1 VESAGS
7 PASSALTEPD
17 RTIPPRLVQAAA
29 ISWRIL
35 VVIALAAVV
44 IYALW
49 QIRVVTVPL
58 FIAMLFSTLLLPL
71 TDKLAALGLPRAL
84 AVLISIVI
92 FLGVLALAATLIVG
106 SIVGQAGQ
114 IGKLI
119 SSGATEF
126 SSWSHPGSGPLGSD
140 RTAVDGVI
148 AELGP
153 GLKTAGAGLLTK
165 ASREVPAIVSIFA
178 GALISLAFLIY
189 MLAGAASLRDWLV
202 QRSAPRHR
210 AAVEKSVTAGWKT
223 LSGYVRGTLLISIFV
238 SFFVGIAAV
247 ALGLPIAGTLIA
259 ITFFCGFI
267 PILGAFI
274 SGLIVFLIALAGG
287 GVDAGLIMLAVLI
300 VVHGAESIWIAPMTY
315 RKTVALNPIAT
326 LAAVTAGAAL
336 MGIVGAIIAVPIVAF
351 LWVMLN
357 ELRTRSAAEDEAAA
371 TAS

>member
-1 VESAGS
+1 ME
-7 PASSALTEPD
+7 ASGTKASQ
-17 RTIPPRLVQAAA
+17 RTKTVVPPRLEIAAA
-29 ISWRIL
+29 VSWRVL
-35 VVIALAAVV
+35 VVLALAAVL
-44 IYALW
+44 IFLLW
-49 QIRVVTVPL
+49 QVRVVAVPL

-84 AVLISIVI
+84 AVLISVVI

-114 IGKLI
+114 IGRLI
-119 SSGATEF
+119 SSGASEV

-153 GLKTAGAGLLTK
+153 GLKTAGSGLLSK
-165 ASREVPAIVSIFA
+165 ASREVPVIVSVFA
-178 GALISLAFLIY
+178 GALISLAFMIY
-189 MLAGAASLRDWLV
+189 MLAGAASLRDWIV
-202 QRSAPRHR
+202 KSSAPRHR
-210 AAVEKSVTAGWKT
+210 AAIEKSVTAGWTT

-238 SFFVGIAAV
+238 SFFIGIGAI

-287 GVDAGLIMLAVLI
+287 GVDSALIMLAVLI
-300 VVHGAESIWIAPMTY
+300 IVHGAESIWIAPMTY
-315 RKTVALNPIAT
+315 RKTVALNPIVT
-326 LAAVTAGAAL
+326 LATVTAGAAL
-336 MGIVGAIIAVPIVAF
+336 MGIIGAIIAVPIVAF

-357 ELRTRSAAEDEAAA
+357 ELRGEWAAEDGAAA
-371 TAS
+371 PTTG